1 MRFHYA
7 AFNLGHGVIKG
18 QIEARDEMEARAEI
32 EGRGLTILRV
42 SSKRSVPGLE
52 GMFPSLFRVKASAL
66 IQFSR
71 QMATMLGS
79 GGNLLRILQM
89 QERES
94 NNRIMRQ
101 TLGSIRKSL
110 DEGGSLSSALAEHP
124 NVFSRL
130 FISVVEVGEFT
141 GKLSPALDQ
150 MADIL
155 EKEYEAKQRAI
166 RTLMYPIGIILLS
179 AITLAVLMTV
189 ALPPLLKI
197 FDQSGTD
204 IPLMTRIV
212 VGVVGTLANNF
223 LMIGLVGMLLV
234 VGFSVLRRLQQ
245 TRYWMDALQIRTPV
259 MGSFIM
265 AGELSRFSRTVAML
279 LEAGVSL
286 ASAVQL
292 GQSGVKNL
300 EMRRALVDAEES
312 LLTGHGLT
320 DALRKHSIF
329 PRMFIELMMLGEE
342 SNSLQRTMKDAAEA
356 YQKQLEQ
363 KLDNILGLLE
373 PMSTLVVGGIVG
385 IIAFSMFVPIYSG
398 LNAVE

>member
-1 MRFHYA
+1 
-7 AFNLGHGVIKG
+7 
-18 QIEARDEMEARAEI
+18 
-32 EGRGLTILRV
+32 
-42 SSKRSVPGLE
+42 
-52 GMFPSLFRVKASAL
+52 
-66 IQFSR
+66 
-71 QMATMLGS
+71 
-79 GGNLLRILQM
+79 M

-223 LMIGLVGMLLV
+223 LMIGLVGLLLV

-292 GQSGVKNL
+292 GQSGVKTL
-300 EMRRALVDAEES
+300 RCG
-312 LLTGHGLT
+312 GH
-320 DALRKHSIF
+320 
-329 PRMFIELMMLGEE
+329 
-342 SNSLQRTMKDAAEA
+342 
-356 YQKQLEQ
+356 
-363 KLDNILGLLE
+363 
-373 PMSTLVVGGIVG
+373 
-385 IIAFSMFVPIYSG
+385 
-398 LNAVE
+398 

>member
-7 AFNLGHGVIKG
+7 AYNLGHGVIKG

-223 LMIGLVGMLLV
+223 LMIGLVGLLLV

-292 GQSGVKNL
+292 GQSGVKTL
-300 EMRRALVDAEES
+300 RCG
-312 LLTGHGLT
+312 GH
-320 DALRKHSIF
+320 
-329 PRMFIELMMLGEE
+329 
-342 SNSLQRTMKDAAEA
+342 
-356 YQKQLEQ
+356 
-363 KLDNILGLLE
+363 
-373 PMSTLVVGGIVG
+373 
-385 IIAFSMFVPIYSG
+385 
-398 LNAVE
+398 